1 MKTRRIAAT
10 LLAGLAALAGF
21 DARAGGDA
29 PAAAGEYLSVAQLRA
44 KWGDP
49 AGRIARI
56 GGIEVYYKDEG
67 QGPAILMVHGSQS
80 TTRTWD
86 HVAAPLVARGYRV
99 IRYDV
104 PPQGLS
110 GPVSDEAAGRL
121 RPVDIAEGLLAQ
133 LGVSKITFV
142 GVSSGGT
149 LGIFLAAKRPD
160 LVERLVLSNNPA
172 DTVSTAHQVYPPAL
186 AEAQRAAKAAGG
198 FRSQAYWDAF
208 LDYYAGVP
216 SRFDRGIREQYYDVN
231 RRVAEPNY
239 YALAAVVADQPKA
252 KAAMA
257 AVRAPVLLLWGAQDA
272 LLLPPAADAL
282 ASYLTQAQVSKLMLP
297 DVGHYP
303 PLEVPARYAQVVAA
317 WIEAVT
323 PSGSTP

>member
-1 MKTRRIAAT
+1 MEIRCFAAT
-10 LLAGLAALAGF
+10 LLLAAAALAGVE
-21 DARAGGDA
+21 ARAGNGA
-29 PAAAGEYLSVAQLRA
+29 PAPADGYLTVEQLRA

-49 AGRIARI
+49 AGRIALI
-56 GGIEVYYKDEG
+56 GGVEVYYKDEG

-80 TTRTWD
+80 TLKTWD
-86 HVAAPLVARGYRV
+86 HVAVPLVARGYRV

-110 GPVSDEAAGRL
+110 GPVSEEAARQL

-172 DTVSTAHQVYPPAL
+172 DTVSTAHQVYPPAF

-216 SRFDRGIREQYYDVN
+216 ARFDRGIREQYYDVN

-257 AVRAPVLLLWGAQDA
+257 AVRAPVLLLWGAKDA

-282 ASYLTQAQVSKLMLP
+282 ASYLTQAPVSKLMLP

-323 PSGSTP
+323 PSGSAP